1 MPTVS
6 GSAALVAALV
16 KLAQCVFTYQA
27 YLVLTKLFGN
37 VQDEDSHESLHQLLK
52 HGLGRATVA
61 AELLC
66 LCGMAPF
73 LYIEASTFLE
83 YGFYGWRSIWNLM
96 DIVAYVNQV
105 CAPER
110 QHSMR
115 LQLHGAVT
123 WVFRVT
129 QHDRHL

>member
-1 MPTVS
+1 M
-6 GSAALVAALV
+6 
-16 KLAQCVFTYQA
+16 
-27 YLVLTKLFGN
+27 LTKLFGN
-37 VQDEDSHESLHQLLK
+37 TQDEDSHESLRQLLK

-73 LYIEASTFLE
+73 LYIEAGTFLE

-105 CAPER
+105 CEAQK
-110 QHSMR
+110 QHSTA
-115 LQLHGAVT
+115 LQLQFEVT
-123 WVFRVT
+123 CHPGLRSLKVAS
-129 QHDRHL
+129 RHIECA